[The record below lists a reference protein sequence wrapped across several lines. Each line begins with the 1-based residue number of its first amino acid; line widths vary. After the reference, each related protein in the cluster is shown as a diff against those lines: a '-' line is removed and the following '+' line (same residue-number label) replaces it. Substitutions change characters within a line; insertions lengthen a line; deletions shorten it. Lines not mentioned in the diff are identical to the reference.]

1 MTKTLATLINEI
13 FPDGRIYEYYLQRLR
28 LVLSTKARPLEVKEI
43 RDIPL
48 PEKPDGFPSIEVV
61 IRIQGLTLNN
71 PVTGRPML
79 PGAKFKAYFESW
91 PMQEDFLVW
100 FGQYI
105 GESIPA
111 DSPEASLKK
120 RFETIKEGRPSCL
133 PPRADLL
140 LVYSKLVR
148 QLQTVKDWLR
158 ARPIGNRG
166 RTQADQ
172 KTFLKEAPQD
182 SFWWLY
188 LVERGDLS
196 LEQIETN
203 TPKSTAVSVLC
214 LHYGVE
220 EDAIRSRLFRAEK

>member
-1 MTKTLATLINEI
+1 MTKTLASLINEL

-71 PVTGRPML
+71 PVTGHPML
-79 PGAKFKAYFESW
+79 SGAKFKTYFESW
-91 PMQEDFLVW
+91 SMQEAFLVW

-120 RFETIKEGRPSCL
+120 RFETIKEGRPTCL

-140 LVYSKLVR
+140 LTYRKLVR
-148 QLQTVKDWLR
+148 QLQAVKEWLK
-158 ARPIGNRG
+158 ARSTGNRG
-166 RTQADQ
+166 RTEADRR
-172 KTFLKEAPQD
+172 TFLKEAPRD

-188 LVERGDLS
+188 FVECGDLT
-196 LEQIETN
+196 LKQIEAD
-203 TPKSTAVSVLC
+203 TPESTAVL
-214 LHYGVE
+214 LLGFHHGVG
-220 EDAIRSRLFRAEK
+220 EDAIRSRLFRPEK